1 MQSVSTPRQLFHILF
16 LLLLTLSPCVAL
28 AQNDSPL
35 EHQGWYAGV
44 EAAPALIG
52 SSGLGS
58 DLGISV
64 GGFIGYDMGD
74 WRIEP
79 EAAYTYI
86 KIEEDLFGVGLDWT
100 ITQWK
105 LMVNGWYDFLVTS
118 AGHTAYAGIGVGIAG
133 VKSETTV
140 SVGSEVW
147 SQSQY
152 DLSGTTFGYQFGGGF
167 IYRLTERIDLD
178 FIAHYAGLHLNAS
191 TLGVR
196 LRYKF

>member
-1 MQSVSTPRQLFHILF
+1 MG
-16 LLLLTLSPCVAL
+16 A
-28 AQNDSPL
+28 
-35 EHQGWYAGV
+35 
-44 EAAPALIG
+44 
-52 SSGLGS
+52 SGLGS

-64 GGFIGYDMGD
+64 GGFVGYDMGD

-86 KIEEDLFGVGLDWT
+86 KIAEDLYGVDYDWT

-118 AGHTAYAGIGVGIAG
+118 AGHTAYAGAGAGIAG
-133 VKSETTV
+133 IKTEFETTV
-140 SVGSEVW
+140 SVGDQMLA
-147 SQSQY
+147 QSQY

-167 IYRLTERIDLD
+167 IYRLTERVDLEV
-178 FIAHYAGLHLNAS
+178 IAHYAGLHLDAS